1 MNSIQKIL
9 ICLSF
14 VGCCYVTNV
23 FAQQQFAVLSLTI
36 AQADSLLVA
45 NNLEALAKRY
55 DISAAQALIVQAK
68 LRPNP
73 NVSVGAPLI
82 SPERKRVLD
91 IGTGGDRSLAIQQL
105 IQLADKRKKRTA
117 LAAESAKV
125 PELELLELMRTLRY
139 TLRTNLYDVHFQ
151 NNTLNL
157 LNNQINTVQDIIHT
171 YKPQVAKGN
180 IPLRDLVRLQSLVFS
195 LQNDKTELL
204 TNISDIQK
212 QLRILLAVPQLV
224 APRITE
230 EEISA
235 YSMTLDLPTLTVIAM
250 QTRPDLQVI
259 SATQRVANLNY
270 TYQKA
275 VATPDLLIG
284 SQYQYAGGYSKNY
297 IGVSLGMDLPVF
309 NKNQGNIEN
318 ARLLLDK
325 EVANEHTLQNII
337 LGEVS
342 GAYEKLQHADNTYKN
357 LDKSFLEQS
366 ELLRKSMLTSYEKQ
380 QITLLEF
387 IDFFETY
394 TQNLRQYNRLQAN
407 RIAAFEELNY
417 VVGKDV
423 VTNR

>member
-1 MNSIQKIL
+1 MNGIQKIL
-9 ICLSF
+9 IYIF
-14 VGCCYVTNV
+14 VFGCCIENT
-23 FAQQQFAVLSLTI
+23 FAQQQSAILSLTI

-55 DISAAQALIVQAK
+55 DVSAAQALMVQAK

-73 NVSVGAPLI
+73 NINVGAPLI

-91 IGTGGDRSLAIQQL
+91 IGTGGDRSLNLQQL

-117 LAAESAKV
+117 LATESAKV
-125 PELELLELMRTLRY
+125 PALELLELMRSLRY
-139 TLRTNLYDVHFQ
+139 TLRTNLYDLHFQ

-157 LNNQINTVQDIIHT
+157 LNNQINTVQNIINT

-195 LQNDKTELL
+195 LQNDRTELL
-204 TNISDIQK
+204 TSISDIQK
-212 QLRILLAVPQLV
+212 QLRILLAVPQSV
-224 APRITE
+224 ETHITDE
-230 EEISA
+230 ELGK
-235 YSMTLDLPTLTVIAM
+235 YSMTLDLPMLTVMAM
-250 QTRPDLQVI
+250 QARPDLQVI
-259 SATQRVANLNY
+259 SAAQHVANLHY

-275 VATPDLLIG
+275 MATPDLLIG
-284 SQYQYAGGYSKNY
+284 AQYQYTGGYSKNY

-318 ARLLLDK
+318 ARLLLEK
-325 EVANEHTLQNII
+325 EVANQHTLQNMI

-342 GAYEKLQHADNTYKN
+342 GAYEKLQHTDTAYKN

-366 ELLRKSMLTSYEKQ
+366 EILHKSMLTSYEKQ
-380 QITLLEF
+380 HITLLEF

-394 TQNLRQYNRLQAN
+394 TENLRQYNRLQAN

-417 VVGKDV
+417 VVGL
-423 VTNR
+423 